1 VIFESRGK
9 DRDFR
14 QGSEEVF
21 GSLMATL
28 LLAVLEMVLVI
39 ISITMTP

>member
-1 VIFESRGK
+1 LKVEVKIVISGK
-9 DRDFR
+9 
-14 QGSEEVF
+14 EVF

-39 ISITMTP
+39 INITMTP